1 MNLRADESLKC
12 WVDLM
17 SSGENE
23 LMEREG
29 LRMSNT
35 SLPIVETFHSVQGE
49 GAWCGTNA
57 YFIRLA
63 LCDVG
68 CPWCDTKIS
77 WSDKKHPKMTIET
90 LTQQAKVANPHF
102 VVITGGEPLIHDL
115 TDLTQALQSAGLR
128 THLETSGSHPY
139 SGSFDWITL
148 SPKPFKPP
156 IGDLYDRA
164 HELKLIISNPEDF
177 HWAETQSNLT
187 HPQALRYLQPEWNA
201 PASQTLVFDYVLK
214 NPQWRI
220 SLQTHKLL
228 GVQ

>member
-1 MNLRADESLKC
+1 MTAQQLKMNPPTPLLTAPILNSQ
-12 WVDLM
+12 V
-17 SSGENE
+17 
-23 LMEREG
+23 
-29 LRMSNT
+29 
-35 SLPIVETFHSVQGE
+35 LPIVETFHSVQGE
-49 GAWCGTNA
+49 GAWSGTNA

-77 WSDKKHPKMTIET
+77 WSDKNHPKISIAQ
-90 LTQQAKVANPHF
+90 LTDQAKAVNPEF

-115 TDLTQALQSAGLR
+115 TDLTNALKAVNLR
-128 THLETSGSHPY
+128 THLETSGSHSY
-139 SGSFDWITL
+139 SGTFDWITL

-156 IGDLYDRA
+156 IGDIYDRA
-164 HELKLIISNPEDF
+164 HELKIIISTVDDF
-177 HWAETQSNLT
+177 LWAEAQSKLT
-187 HPQALRYLQPEWNA
+187 NPTAIRYLQAEWNA
-201 PASQTLVFDYVLK
+201 TDSQALIFDYVLK